1 MASPSDDFRLDPQT
15 RQMIAE
21 LVAKPSVTCTNV
33 KQDQSNLPVIEL
45 LTTWFTDYG
54 FRCEIMP
61 VAEGKANLIAVLS
74 NGAADL
80 SGGLVLAGHTDT
92 VPYDGELWTNDP
104 FTLTERDGNLYG
116 LGTADMKGFFA
127 LILQAMRALPNAK
140 FKAPLIVIAT
150 CDEETSMA
158 GAKALVD
165 AAQKSG
171 IKGRFAL
178 IGEPT
183 DLKPGR
189 LHKGVMLERIVVTGH
204 SGHSS
209 DPSLGSNALDAMNE
223 VMNCLIRYRDGLKA
237 IQQPIFAIPYPTLNL
252 GCIHGGDNPN
262 RICGLCELQFDVRTL
277 PGMKMQDVR
286 AEIRQLIADIA
297 PKFGVSLLYEP
308 ASSGAQSAETPA
320 DSPFVQYIEQL
331 TGDKAGSLAFGTE
344 APYFRQLGMDTVI
357 LGPGRIEQAHQPDEY
372 IPIANIEPMVGY
384 LTQLIEYYCVMG
396 EAG

>member
-1 MASPSDDFRLDPQT
+1 MASSSTDLRLDPQT

-21 LVAKPSVTCTNV
+21 LVAKPSVTCTNA

-45 LTTWFTDYG
+45 LATWFTDYG

-74 NGAADL
+74 NGATDL

-92 VPYDGELWTNDP
+92 VPFDGELWESDP
-104 FTLTERDGNLYG
+104 FTLTERNGHLYG

-127 LILQAMRALPNAK
+127 LVLQAMRALPNAK

-158 GAKALVD
+158 GAKALVE
-165 AAQKSG
+165 AG
-171 IKGRFAL
+171 VKGRFAL

-189 LHKGVMLERIVVTGH
+189 LHKGVMLERIVVTGQ

-223 VMNCLIRYRDGLKA
+223 VMTRLIRYREGLKA
-237 IQQPIFAIPYPTLNL
+237 IQQPIFKIPYPTLNL

-277 PGMKMQDVR
+277 PGMKMQVIR
-286 AEIRQLIADIA
+286 EEIRQLIADIA
-297 PKFGVSLLYEP
+297 PKFGVELLYE
-308 ASSGAQSAETPA
+308 AATSGAPSAETPA

-331 TGDKAGSLAFGTE
+331 TGEAAGSLAFGTE

>member
-1 MASPSDDFRLDPQT
+1 MANSTADVRLDPQT

-21 LVAKPSVTCTNV
+21 LVAKPSVTCTSV

-45 LTTWFTDYG
+45 LATWFTDYG

-61 VAEGKANLIAVLS
+61 VAIGKANLIAVLS
-74 NGAADL
+74 NGASDL

-104 FTLTERDGNLYG
+104 FILTERDGNLYG

-127 LILQAMRALPNAK
+127 LILQAMRAIQSIK

-158 GAKALVD
+158 GAKALVQ
-165 AAQKSG
+165 AG
-171 IKGRFAL
+171 VKGRFAL

-189 LHKGVMLERIVVTGH
+189 LHKGVMLERIVVTGS

-209 DPSLGSNALDAMNE
+209 DPSLGNNALDAMNE
-223 VMNCLIRYRDGLKA
+223 VMTRLIRYRNGLKA

-277 PGMKMQDVR
+277 PGMKMQDIR
-286 AEIRQLIADIA
+286 AEIRQLIEDIA
-297 PKFGVSLLYEP
+297 PKFGVSLVYEP
-308 ASSGAQSAETPA
+308 ASPGSQSAETPA
-320 DSPFVQYIEQL
+320 DSPFVQFVEQL
-331 TGDKAGSLAFGTE
+331 TGDAAGSLAFGTE

-357 LGPGRIEQAHQPDEY
+357 LGPGRIEQAHQPNEY

-384 LTQLIEYYCVMG
+384 LTKLIEYYCVMG
-396 EAG
+396 EVG

>member
-1 MASPSDDFRLDPQT
+1 MASLAADDRLDPQT

-33 KQDQSNLPVIEL
+33 AQDQSNLPVIEL
-45 LTTWFTDYG
+45 LATWFTDYG

-74 NGAADL
+74 NGASDL

-92 VPYDGELWTNDP
+92 VPYDGGQWESDP
-104 FTLTERDGNLYG
+104 FVLTERDGNLYG
-116 LGTADMKGFFA
+116 LGTADMKSFFA
-127 LILQAMRALPNAK
+127 LILQAMRALSDVK

-158 GAKALVD
+158 GAKTLVQ
-165 AAQKSG
+165 ATQNSG

-189 LHKGVMLERIVVTGH
+189 LHKGVMLERVLITGH

-209 DPSLGSNALDAMNE
+209 DPSLGRNALDAMNE
-223 VMNCLIRYRDGLKA
+223 VMTRLVRYRERLKA

-277 PGMKMQDVR
+277 PGMKMQDIR
-286 AEIRQLIADIA
+286 DEIAQLIADIA

-308 ASSGAQSAETPA
+308 ASPGAQSAETPA
-320 DSPFVQYIEQL
+320 DSPFVQFIERL
-331 TGDKAGSLAFGTE
+331 TGDIAGSLAFGTE

-372 IPIANIEPMVGY
+372 ISIANIDPMVGY

-396 EAG
+396 ERN

>member
-1 MASPSDDFRLDPQT
+1 MASPSADHRLDPQT

-21 LVAKPSVTCTNV
+21 LVAKPSVTCTNA
-33 KQDQSNLPVIEL
+33 KQDLSNLPVIEL
-45 LTTWFTDYG
+45 LATWFTDYG

-61 VAEGKANLIAVLS
+61 VAEGKANLIAVMS
-74 NGAADL
+74 NGASDL

-92 VPYDGELWTNDP
+92 VPYDGELWTDDP

-116 LGTADMKGFFA
+116 LGSADMKGFFA
-127 LILQAMRALPNAK
+127 LILQAMRALPNAT

-158 GAKALVD
+158 GAKALVQ
-165 AAQKSG
+165 AG
-171 IKGRFAL
+171 VKGRFAL

-223 VMNCLIRYRDGLKA
+223 VMTRLIRYRDGLKA

-252 GCIHGGDNPN
+252 GCTHGGDNPN

-286 AEIRQLIADIA
+286 EEIRQLIADIA

-308 ASSGAQSAETPA
+308 ASPGAQSAETPA

-384 LTQLIEYYCVMG
+384 LKQLIEYYCVMG